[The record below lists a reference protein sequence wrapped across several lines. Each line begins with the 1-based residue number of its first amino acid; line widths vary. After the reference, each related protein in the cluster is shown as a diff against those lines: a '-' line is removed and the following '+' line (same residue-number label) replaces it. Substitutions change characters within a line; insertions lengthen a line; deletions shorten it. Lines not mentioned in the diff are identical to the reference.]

1 MKISWNSKALIVTLL
16 FRLLFGGYV
25 VGMDQF
31 LFNDNESALT
41 VLLIYVLMAIFVT
54 LFILGK
60 RYGLIG
66 LIALE
71 TLFIVLN
78 SLFLILT
85 LGQITDAGMHNP
97 LDNWWTT
104 LLRFSFSILTLV
116 LSFRTYRETK
126 KGNFEI

>member
-1 MKISWNSKALIVTLL
+1 VKISWNSKALIVTLL

-60 RYGLIG
+60 RYGLIS

-71 TLFIVLN
+71 TIFIVLN
-78 SLFLILT
+78 SVFLILT

>member
-1 MKISWNSKALIVTLL
+1 MKLTWNGKALIMTLL

-60 RYGLIG
+60 RYGLIS

-71 TLFIVLN
+71 TIFIVLN
-78 SLFLILT
+78 SVFLILT